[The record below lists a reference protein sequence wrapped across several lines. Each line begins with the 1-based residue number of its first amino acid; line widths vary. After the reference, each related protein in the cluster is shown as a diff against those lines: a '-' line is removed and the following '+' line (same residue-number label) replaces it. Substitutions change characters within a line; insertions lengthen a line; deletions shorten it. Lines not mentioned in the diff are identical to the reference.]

1 MTEFNIKKVKT
12 VDFKGTILE
21 WCRGHNFPLNL
32 NMLPENTFV
41 YYVED
46 VPVYSVC
53 FYNTDSYLAWLAYPL
68 SNPFCYK
75 ELKEGGLNRLFQY
88 VSEYAK
94 SLNYAFLFTTSNT
107 VAIENELKSTDF
119 SQGDETVNHY
129 FKILE

>member
-1 MTEFNIKKVKT
+1 MGIV
-12 VDFKGTILE
+12 
-21 WCRGHNFPLNL
+21 
-32 NMLPENTFV
+32 
-41 YYVED
+41 
-46 VPVYSVC
+46 S
-53 FYNTDSYLAWLAYPL
+53 AA
-68 SNPFCYK
+68 
-75 ELKEGGLNRLFQY
+75 EGGLNRLFQY